1 MTAKTSN
8 HQKAP
13 ICAEFVKQ
21 MREVFGQDQVK
32 VTFVKEGSVQLGE
45 SSEVME

>member
-1 MTAKTSN
+1 MSKTSN
-8 HQKAP
+8 HEKAP

-32 VTFVKEGSVQLGE
+32 VTFVREGNVKLGE
-45 SSEVME
+45 SSEGMK